1 MYLTLGRRILGE
13 AGISEL
19 SLLERFE
26 TAQNDYFKA
35 RQDNANKDII
45 SQRYDIAGVIID
57 SSLLRVN
64 PTLKTIHAPRN
75 TLNSA
80 ERNLYAPIAR
90 RDVLASQLLK
100 VSEHHSSLQDEL
112 SILQAD
118 VLSNCL
124 FIM

>member
-1 MYLTLGRRILGE
+1 
-13 AGISEL
+13 L
-19 SLLERFE
+19 SLLERLE

-45 SQRYDIAGVIID
+45 SQRYDIAGVMID
-57 SSLLRVN
+57 NSLLRVN

-80 ERNLYAPIAR
+80 ERNLYAPISR

-100 VSEHHSSLQDEL
+100 VSEHYSNLHDEL
-112 SILQAD
+112 SNLEAD